1 MKSQI
6 PTIFAIFILIA
17 TLIAILVVKNQIQ
30 TLTSSASSTFAPRN
44 LRITNI
50 KDTSFAVSW
59 ITDTPTISFVEYT
72 TAQGQTTGTETSNLS
87 QTHFVQIQNL
97 NPNSSYSFRINSGG
111 QFFDN
116 NGEKWLTQTQ
126 NSQGSELGK
135 IASGQVVTSN
145 NLPAKNALVYIDIP
159 GNITFASQVTTS
171 GNWLIALPRLADS
184 TILQI
189 TVETANQ
196 TSKALVELS
205 AANPVPTITL
215 GASYDFTKDNTIEN
229 SSDIPSV
236 QITLP

>member
-72 TAQGQTTGTETSNLS
+72 TTQGETNTTQISILS

-126 NSQGSELGK
+126 N
-135 IASGQVVTSN
+135 
-145 NLPAKNALVYIDIP
+145 
-159 GNITFASQVTTS
+159 
-171 GNWLIALPRLADS
+171 
-184 TILQI
+184 
-189 TVETANQ
+189 
-196 TSKALVELS
+196 
-205 AANPVPTITL
+205 
-215 GASYDFTKDNTIEN
+215 
-229 SSDIPSV
+229 
-236 QITLP
+236 